1 MCITAHV
8 AAGQEVLVAVK
19 TIPGTGFHWVVRT
32 VSGIKALSSD
42 FPTRKVD
49 SKHPLVGVP
58 VIRVYHLTAV
68 KARSQPYVVRLV
80 ELSPAGQPSGATVV
94 VTIITRPSSLR
105 S

>member
-8 AAGQEVLVAVK
+8 GAGQEVLVAVK
-19 TIPGTGFHWVVRT
+19 TIPGTGFHWVVRM
-32 VSGIKALSSD
+32 VSGIKVLSSD
-42 FPTRKVD
+42 FPTRKFD
-49 SKHPLVGVP
+49 PKHPLVGVP

-80 ELSPAGQPSGATVV
+80 ELSPVGQPSGATVV